1 MVLREYTIISLVSR
15 FSLLSKM
22 QGTSNVVLA
31 GKGEVC
37 GSIIEGGM
45 PLLVHSPCIE
55 RKYERGR
62 GWKEIKKFLVI
73 S

>member
-1 MVLREYTIISLVSR
+1 
-15 FSLLSKM
+15 M

-31 GKGEVC
+31 VKGEVC
-37 GSIIEGGM
+37 GSIIEWGM